1 MGQLVPILKG
11 EAHLDY
17 SAWFSDPAVA
27 SMYTQAQHNG
37 SLATAKALFKRVNLK
52 GLGIQQMLDVGGG
65 SGAFSLQAVRMGAEN
80 MKSVVLELPKV
91 CAEGRNLLSSEAS
104 SQEIWEITVPLEPRR
119 VIGSERT
126 WQLTLF
132 NPPISSLLQF

>member
-1 MGQLVPILKG
+1 VGQPLRKYQIGRLFYARMGQLVPILKG

-104 SQEIWEITVPLEPRR
+104 SQEIWEIWSWKQFPLNLE
-119 VIGSERT
+119 E
-126 WQLTLF
+126 L
-132 NPPISSLLQF
+132 